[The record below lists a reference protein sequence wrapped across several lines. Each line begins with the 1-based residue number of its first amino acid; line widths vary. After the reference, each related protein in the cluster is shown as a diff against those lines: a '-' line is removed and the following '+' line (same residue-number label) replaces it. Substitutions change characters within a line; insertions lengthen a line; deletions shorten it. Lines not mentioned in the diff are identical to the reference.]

1 MAAACRASGLAW
13 VLSGLGRLDLEIK
26 LKYPIRSLLR
36 LGFQQS
42 VDDVNAHQEVP
53 PFSSLRVYPA
63 SENQMSGYLNLG
75 GMN

>member
-36 LGFQQS
+36 LGFQHSQS
-42 VDDVNAHQEVP
+42 
-53 PFSSLRVYPA
+53 
-63 SENQMSGYLNLG
+63 M
-75 GMN
+75 M